1 MGLVD
6 TEALVLRSYNLAEA
20 DKIVICLARSSGV
33 IRAVARGARRLRNRF
48 GAALEPFT
56 ILRITYYEKEN
67 RELVTLSHA
76 EIVRSHF
83 NLSQSAD
90 IVAALAY
97 LSELLIEFSPPHEPN
112 EYLYRMAVACADA
125 MATVPLQTESIT
137 RYFETWIL
145 KLGGFLPDLRKC
157 SECGVPFSKQE
168 GAFLNAE
175 ARPRCYKCSK
185 GTGAALSN
193 EARERL
199 LSTQRLG
206 PIDFAKSSESLAAP
220 ARAQLASFTEQ
231 VLVGILNHRPRGLP
245 APQ

>member
-20 DKIVICLARSSGV
+20 DKIVVCLARSSGM

-97 LSELLIEFSPPHEPN
+97 LSELLIEF
-112 EYLYRMAVACADA
+112 
-125 MATVPLQTESIT
+125 LQ
-137 RYFETWIL
+137 R
-145 KLGGFLPDLRKC
+145 
-157 SECGVPFSKQE
+157 Q
-168 GAFLNAE
+168 
-175 ARPRCYKCSK
+175 
-185 GTGAALSN
+185 
-193 EARERL
+193 
-199 LSTQRLG
+199 
-206 PIDFAKSSESLAAP
+206 
-220 ARAQLASFTEQ
+220 
-231 VLVGILNHRPRGLP
+231 
-245 APQ
+245 